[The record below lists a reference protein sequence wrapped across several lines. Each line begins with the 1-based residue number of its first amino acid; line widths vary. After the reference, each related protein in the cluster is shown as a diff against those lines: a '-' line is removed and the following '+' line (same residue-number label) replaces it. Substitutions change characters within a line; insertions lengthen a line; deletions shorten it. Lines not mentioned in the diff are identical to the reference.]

1 MLDDA
6 LRQEL
11 HARLDA
17 ARATLLDA
25 LADVTEREFATDL
38 GGVTVVQLLVQV
50 AGEERTAAAR
60 AAGDDYAPR
69 TVAKPMPPQA
79 VHALA
84 GARHRTRRYL
94 DSAEADASTARALV
108 EAAEQREAEAAARIA
123 ARPPLPP
130 LPETPSL
137 PEIPMIPPEQARRA
151 EGRTEGRA
159 EPD

>member
-1 MLDDA
+1 VIEDA

-17 ARATLLDA
+17 ARATLLAA
-25 LADVTEREFATDL
+25 LGNVTERDFATDL
-38 GGVTVVQLLVQV
+38 GGETVVMLLARV
-50 AGEERTAAAR
+50 AGEERMAVAAATETE
-60 AAGDDYAPR
+60 YTPR
-69 TVAKPMPPQA
+69 PVQKPMPPQV

-94 DSAEADASTARALV
+94 DSPEATEATARALV
-108 EAAEQREAEAAARIA
+108 EAAEAREATAAVRIA

-130 LPETPSL
+130 LPETPTT

-151 EGRTEGRA
+151 
-159 EPD
+159 